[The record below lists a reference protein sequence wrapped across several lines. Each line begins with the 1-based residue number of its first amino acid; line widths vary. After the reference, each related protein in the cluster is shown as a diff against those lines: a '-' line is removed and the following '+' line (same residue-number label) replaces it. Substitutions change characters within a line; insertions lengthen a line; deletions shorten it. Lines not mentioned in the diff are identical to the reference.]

1 MNVTEV
7 PVKDQEDPG
16 GLGKK
21 LYPKKDLLKLT
32 VKYCTEH
39 SQSNSLEF
47 FTHVQN
53 PLLVAYPAEEIDQQA
68 DFTTD
73 FHYN

>member
-39 SQSNSLEF
+39 SQ
-47 FTHVQN
+47 
-53 PLLVAYPAEEIDQQA
+53 
-68 DFTTD
+68 
-73 FHYN
+73 